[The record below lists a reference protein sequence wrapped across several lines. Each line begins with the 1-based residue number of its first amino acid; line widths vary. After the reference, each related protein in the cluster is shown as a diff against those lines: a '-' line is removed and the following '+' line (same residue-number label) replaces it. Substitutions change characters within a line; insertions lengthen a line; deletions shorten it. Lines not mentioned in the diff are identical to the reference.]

1 MLLIETPSTS
11 ATAVS
16 RANWSTVE
24 LANMDEVS
32 PVKLSFND
40 DVRLA
45 LPEGTGD
52 GAGVGALD
60 GTVVGSADGLADG

>member
-1 MLLIETPSTS
+1 
-11 ATAVS
+11 
-16 RANWSTVE
+16 
-24 LANMDEVS
+24 MDEVS

-60 GTVVGSADGLADG
+60 GTVVGNADGLTDG